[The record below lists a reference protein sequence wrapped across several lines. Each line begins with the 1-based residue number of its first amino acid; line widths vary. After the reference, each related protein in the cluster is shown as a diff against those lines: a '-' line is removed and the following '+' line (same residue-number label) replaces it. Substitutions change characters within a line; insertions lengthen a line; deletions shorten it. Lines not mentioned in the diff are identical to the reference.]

1 MAQSVEQRLR
11 LLKESGIG
19 TALMVTQEEERFHQE
34 LRNLYEILELVVRD
48 IDKIQDNL
56 DPANKINIGRL
67 LKPIEE
73 RKNIASKAM
82 KEATKRKDRFSERF
96 SRSERHVAR
105 TPSTPDGILN
115 TAARASKHA
124 G

>member
-1 MAQSVEQRLR
+1 
-11 LLKESGIG
+11 
-19 TALMVTQEEERFHQE
+19 MVTQEEERFHQE

-67 LKPIEE
+67 LKPIEV
-73 RKNIASKAM
+73 RKSIASKAM

-96 SRSERHVAR
+96 SQSERHVAR